1 MVSDVAFDS
10 GSPHSSS
17 LCCSQ
22 DLCDITPY
30 FLSVWAKS
38 KHPRAGERAVEILDL
53 MKKLHK
59 EENRSDC
66 RPDVFT
72 YTSVIDA
79 VAKQQAA
86 LLLTEVEDEY
96 QRTRQEYIKPNVRT
110 YTSVSS

>member
-1 MVSDVAFDS
+1 
-10 GSPHSSS
+10 
-17 LCCSQ
+17 
-22 DLCDITPY
+22 
-30 FLSVWAKS
+30 
-38 KHPRAGERAVEILDL
+38 

-79 VAKQQAA
+79 VAKHGYPHMAEQAA